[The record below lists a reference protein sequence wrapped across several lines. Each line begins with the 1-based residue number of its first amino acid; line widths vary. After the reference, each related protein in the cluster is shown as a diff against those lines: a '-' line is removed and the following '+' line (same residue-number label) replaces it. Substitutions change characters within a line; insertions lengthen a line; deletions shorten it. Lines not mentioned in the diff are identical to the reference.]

1 MKIVNAISS
10 LITAT
15 VKGAVGIANIVKA
28 AVVAPTIES
37 VVTAVVTVGITAGI
51 AFVAVKAAKFV
62 CKVAKE
68 YYDDVVAPESS
79 TINEEFVKNNS
90 NYDDMYD
97 IHAGKR
103 HHRSFK
109 DIVADTFS
117 NRHTR
122 KEYEEEDKNLDDAI
136 NDIKNSRENKKSA
149 DKGDSTKENYE
160 SKKNNSR
167 PRTRCG
173 RFSYEDLDDIDDDF
187 DFDEYKPK
195 SKKKSN
201 NDRENG
207 VGRFA

>member
-79 TINEEFVKNNS
+79 TINEKYAKKNS
-90 NYDDMYD
+90 SYDDMYD
-97 IHAGKR
+97 IHNGKR
-103 HHRSFK
+103 YHRSFK
-109 DIVADTFS
+109 DIVADTFA

-122 KEYEEEDKNLDDAI
+122 KEFDEEDKNLDDVI
-136 NDIKNSRENKKSA
+136 NDIKNSRENKKSV
-149 DKGDSTKENYE
+149 DKDDSAKENYE

-187 DFDEYKPK
+187 DFDEFKP
-195 SKKKSN
+195 KKSN
-201 NDRENG
+201 KSNRENG